1 MELKTCTLL
10 IAQSSLLLWCVFRA
24 IHIRTT
30 RSFDILNKILL
41 ITASA
46 RREILVPLH
55 TVHYNSP
62 GAHYHYNKQQES
74 MVPINVILHVNE
86 QYSRVL

>member
-1 MELKTCTLL
+1 MELKSCTLL
-10 IAQSSLLLWCVFRA
+10 IAQSSLLLWCIFRA
-24 IHIRTT
+24 IHIRATT
-30 RSFDILNKILL
+30 FDILNKILL

-86 QYSRVL
+86 QYSCVL